1 MTRAEWHLVQL
12 VGLCGGTVYA
22 YARQPSALST
32 WVVRLD
38 TGREVQLRAAAPR
51 ARVTRRVRLL
61 LTELTLAEL
70 RQIAGGVS

>member
-1 MTRAEWHLVQL
+1 MQL

-22 YARQPSALST
+22 YARQPSALVR

-38 TGREVQLRAAAPR
+38 TGREVQLRAAWR
-51 ARVTRRVRLL
+51 RTRTTRRVRLL

-70 RQIAGGVS
+70 RQTARGVS